1 MATGACSRLFA
12 NQPVVASWV
21 SCFAALAL
29 VWGTKVQAQA
39 EANRLILPLG
49 LLHYLVLNRKKQL
62 EQSKASHRH
71 GVPIPLVILLGRV
84 DRCSRT
90 KPESYQFQ
98 SKGRPRSPAW

>member
-1 MATGACSRLFA
+1 MATGSCSRLFA

-29 VWGTKVQAQA
+29 VCMWNKGSGPGQ
-39 EANRLILPLG
+39 LPLG
-49 LLHYLVLNRKKQL
+49 ALHYLVLNSKKQL
-62 EQSKASHRH
+62 ELSKTSHRH

-90 KPESYQFQ
+90 KPEFYQLQ
-98 SKGRPRSPAW
+98 LKGRQRSSAW